1 MSARAVLFDL
11 DDTLFDHRGC
21 SRDALA
27 SVQNSHHALGAMALD
42 DLETAHSRVLEELH
56 AEVMLGR
63 VPLEQARLE
72 RFRRLIA
79 MSGGTPPDEAVA
91 RTAATYRDRYKE
103 VRRAVRGA
111 RDLLQALSNR
121 ARIGIVSN
129 NLFDEQREKLE
140 HCGLAGFID
149 ALVVSERVGV
159 SKPDPAIFVA
169 ALEAL
174 QCDAAETVM
183 VGRLVGG
190 GYCRRSRSGHPADL
204 VQSARGK
211 VSGRRTSR
219 GTPIART
226 GGRRRRADPRALGSD
241 GGVETG
247 GGDAEV

>member
-56 AEVMLGR
+56 ADVMLGR

-183 VGRLVGG
+183 VGDSWAADIAGARAAGIRPIWFNPLGAKSPDGEPVAEL
-190 GYCRRSRSGHPADL
+190 RSLEPAA
-204 VQSARGK
+204 V
-211 VSGRRTSR
+211 V
-219 GTPIART
+219 
-226 GGRRRRADPRALGSD
+226 
-241 GGVETG
+241 
-247 GGDAEV
+247 AELILER

>member
-1 MSARAVLFDL
+1 
-11 DDTLFDHRGC
+11 
-21 SRDALA
+21 
-27 SVQNSHHALGAMALD
+27 VQDSHHALGAMALD

-91 RTAATYRDRYKE
+91 RTAATYRDRYMQ

-111 RDLLQALSNR
+111 RDLLQALSTR

-129 NLFDEQREKLE
+129 NLFDEQRDKLE

-183 VGRLVGG
+183 VGD
-190 GYCRRSRSGHPADL
+190 SWPADIAG
-204 VQSARGK
+204 ARAAGI
-211 VSGRRTSR
+211 R
-219 GTPIART
+219 PIWFN
-226 GGRRRRADPRALGSD
+226 PLGAKPPD
-241 GGVETG
+241 GEPV
-247 GGDAEV
+247 AELRSLEPAAVVAELILER